1 MTTISS
7 DLASNVARVREA
19 IASAAARAGRDPAS
33 VQLVAVSKTQP
44 AEVVAEAARAGLN
57 CFGENR
63 VQEAV
68 AKAADL
74 ARLGGPPVHWHLV
87 GSLQRNKVNQAL
99 SLFELI
105 HSVDSVRL
113 AEAISQRA
121 GQRRVPVLLEVYFG
135 PDPARPGFRP
145 AELTEAVGRLI
156 GLDGL
161 ELRGLMTVAP
171 LGWDAAAS
179 QQAFGRL
186 RGLRDELER
195 AHGVRLPELSMGMTD
210 DFPLAI
216 EEGATIVRVG
226 RAIFGER

>member
-1 MTTISS
+1 MTTTSS
-7 DLASNVARVREA
+7 GLASNIARVRDS
-19 IASAAARAGRDPAS
+19 IASSAVRAGRDPAS

-44 AEVVAEAARAGLN
+44 ASVVAEAARAGLD

-63 VQEAV
+63 VQEAA
-68 AKAADL
+68 AKSADL
-74 ARLGGPPVHWHLV
+74 TSLGGPPVHWHLV
-87 GSLQRNKVNQAL
+87 GSLQRNKVSQAL

-105 HSVDSVRL
+105 HSLDSIRL

-121 GQRRVPVLLEVYFG
+121 GQRPMPVLLEVYLG

-145 AELTEAVGRLI
+145 AELSESLPRL
-156 GLDGL
+156 LDLPGI

-171 LGWDAAAS
+171 LGWDAAAT
-179 QQAFGRL
+179 QDVFGRL

-195 AHGVRLPELSMGMTD
+195 ANGVRLPELSMGMTD

-216 EEGATIVRVG
+216 AEGATIVRVG